1 MKRFSLSSEERIKNK
16 KEFDRVY
23 KFGKTIISSDKKL
36 KAIFL
41 FEQNLEN
48 PGVKI
53 AAAVAKKAGTAV
65 WRNKV
70 KRLVRESYRLNKH
83 PVIDLCIEKK
93 SNLRIIVSPYY
104 LSESKNKFIKLHE
117 FMPSVLE
124 LLDRIK
130 NET

>member
-53 AAAVAKKAGTAV
+53 AVAVAKKAGTAV

-104 LSESKNKFIKLHE
+104 LSESKNEFIKLHE